1 MVRIIRGKMITL
13 QVVHILFQGE
23 VEVRRADDLLT
34 AMFTQW
40 VPTSG
45 SLVLSWC
52 VSIEMVT
59 ATGQN

>member
-34 AMFTQW
+34 AMFT
-40 VPTSG
+40 
-45 SLVLSWC
+45 
-52 VSIEMVT
+52 
-59 ATGQN
+59 